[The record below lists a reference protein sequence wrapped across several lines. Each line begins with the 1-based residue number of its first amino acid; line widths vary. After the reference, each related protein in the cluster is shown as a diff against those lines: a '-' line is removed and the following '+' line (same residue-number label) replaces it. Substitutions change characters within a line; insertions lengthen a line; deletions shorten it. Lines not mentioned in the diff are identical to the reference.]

1 MSLYL
6 TTLSLI
12 PLFVSRAVLPLLATA
27 ILARLGLA
35 MSQPGVAEGLAWLN
49 VVPASTIPSWAT
61 SDAGLLAL
69 GTLAALEF
77 ASQHVAELRNLG
89 SRTHTFVRA
98 VAAAFLT
105 AVLLGDPA
113 YATAGGVAG
122 VPLVTSAAVGS
133 LAMLWAA
140 GVGCTVWFFA
150 GMRRTIF
157 EFLEDSDPDDD
168 LRLQRLLAWAEDGIG
183 LVGVFLVL
191 LVPFLTALLA
201 LVAMLMLY
209 LGQRYLDR
217 RVASDVVPCPACAVS
232 LQRAALA
239 CPSCR
244 ATQQAPR
251 QVGLL
256 GVATHAAVVDR
267 RAHRQSLLKKRRCPS
282 CASRFAEH
290 RADQHCTQCGTP
302 AFVSTVERD
311 AYLSEL
317 DRALPTT
324 LLISAAFSAIP
335 VVGLIPGIIYYRVT
349 LVSAVR
355 GYIPRG
361 QGFVLRIALRIFKFV
376 LLCVQWIPLL
386 GSLAMPLMCLVDYR
400 VYRAALKNQS
410 ITPREPSPFPS
421 RAPNSAFPREPYGPR
436 S

>member
-12 PLFVSRAVLPLLATA
+12 PLFASRAVLPLLATA

-69 GTLAALEF
+69 GSLAALEF
-77 ASQHVAELRNLG
+77 ASHHVAELRNLG
-89 SRTHTFVRA
+89 SRTHTFVKA
-98 VAAAFLT
+98 LAAAFLT
-105 AVLLGDPA
+105 AVLLSDA
-113 YATAGGVAG
+113 AHATSAG
-122 VPLVTSAAVGS
+122 VGGLPEVTSAAVGN
-133 LAMLWAA
+133 LALIWAV
-140 GVGCTVWFFA
+140 GVGSTVWLFA
-150 GMRRTIF
+150 GMRHTIF
-157 EFLEDSDPDDD
+157 EFLEESDPDDD
-168 LRLQRLLAWAEDGIG
+168 LRLQRMLAWAEDGVG

-191 LVPFLTALLA
+191 AVPFLTALLA

-209 LGQRYLDR
+209 LGQRYLDH
-217 RVASDVVPCPACAVS
+217 RVAADVAPCPSCAQP
-232 LQRAALA
+232 LQRAALT
-239 CPSCR
+239 CPNCR
-244 ATQQAPR
+244 APQQTPR

-256 GVATHAAVVDR
+256 GVAKDVAVVDR
-267 RAHRQSLLKKRRCPS
+267 RAHGQSLLRKRRCPS
-282 CASRFAEH
+282 CAVRFAEH
-290 RADQHCTQCGTP
+290 RADQQCTQCNTP

-311 AYLSEL
+311 AYLAQL
-317 DRALPTT
+317 DRTLPKT

-355 GYIPRG
+355 AYIPRG
-361 QGFVLRIALRIFKFV
+361 QGFLLRLVLRLFKFL
-376 LLCVQWIPLL
+376 LLCLQWVPLL
-386 GSLAMPLMCLVDYR
+386 GTLAMPIMCLVDYR
-400 VYRAALKNQS
+400 VYRTALQKQR

-421 RAPNSAFPREPYGPR
+421 IAPNSAY
-436 S
+436 